1 MEVSDKYD
9 INFFTPH
16 TPFLKDATKL
26 IWIGITVWFFATYG
40 FQTLL
45 KVIEEPTPEAGYLV
59 YEKVYPKL
67 TQGTATPEELVSIG
81 NVYLGL
87 VGKSI
92 ALQKNAALK
101 NAFTATVQAILPADQ
116 KDTLTTTASE
126 AATNKKVDTAFIAA
140 ALGVS
145 GNEAMKAAIPYA
157 LAPIDATATAMVNPG
172 IPAIMDKYLIH
183 NQSVLTD
190 TIVLGFPF
198 HYLYTALFLL
208 ILFVMICLIYCR
220 AIDKVMKKYD
230 LEQSFE

>member
-1 MEVSDKYD
+1 MDVSNKYD

-16 TPFLKDATKL
+16 TPFLKEATKL
-26 IWIGITVWFFATYG
+26 IWIGLTVWFLATYG

-45 KVIEEPTPEAGYLV
+45 RIIEKPTPEAGYLV

-67 TQGTATPEELVSIG
+67 MQGNATPEELVSMS
-81 NVYLGL
+81 NVYLSL
-87 VGKSI
+87 IGKAV
-92 ALQKNAALK
+92 ALQNNAPLK
-101 NAFTATVQAILPADQ
+101 NAFTGTLVALLPADQ
-116 KDTLTTTASE
+116 QAQLMKVASE
-126 AATNKKVDTAFIAA
+126 AATNKKVDTAFIAK
-140 ALGVS
+140 ALGIDT
-145 GNEAMKAAIPYA
+145 NEAMKAALPYA
-157 LAPIDATATAMVNPG
+157 LAPVDASKNVMVSPE

-208 ILFVMICLIYCR
+208 ILFVLICLVYCK
-220 AIDKVMKKYD
+220 AVDSLMKKYE